1 MNQARR
7 GSLLSFTK
15 MHGLGNDF
23 MVVDAISQPFRL
35 SPETIRELAN
45 RNFGIGFDQL
55 LVVEPPGLP
64 DVDFRYRI
72 FNSDGSE
79 VEQCGNGARCFA
91 RFVRDQRLTNKKV
104 IRVQTAKGVIELRSG
119 KGGLITVDMGVPE
132 LNPPAIPFAAD
143 CRKDV
148 YTVEVGQETVELT
161 ALSMGNPHGVLLV
174 DNVDTAPV
182 AELGPRLESHPRF
195 PARANIG
202 FLQILDRGRVR
213 LRVFERGAGET
224 LACGTGA
231 CAAVVA
237 GRLRGLLDARVDVEL
252 LGGHLAVEWQGEGS
266 PVMMEGSATSVF
278 EGQLRLPGDPPQ
290 RRRRNTRQGDGKPA
304 QNSQNNQN
312 NQNRKYRGRQTA
324 TSRH

>member
-1 MNQARR
+1 MNQSRR

-35 SPETIRELAN
+35 SAESIRELAN
-45 RNFGIGFDQL
+45 RNFGVGFDQL

-91 RFVRDQRLTNKKV
+91 RFVRDQRLTNKKI
-104 IRVQTAKGVIELRSG
+104 IRVQTAKGVIELRIG
-119 KGGLITVDMGVPE
+119 KGGLVTVDMGVPE

-143 CRKDV
+143 QRKEL
-148 YTVEVGQETVELT
+148 YTVEVGGETVELS
-161 ALSMGNPHGVLLV
+161 AISMGNPHGVLLV

-182 AELGPRLESHPRF
+182 AELGPRLENHPRF

-202 FLQILDRGRVR
+202 FLQILDRRHVR

-224 LACGTGA
+224 LACGSGA

-252 LGGHLAVEWQGEGS
+252 LGGHLVVEWQGEGS

-278 EGQLRLPGDPPQ
+278 EGQLRLPGDPSP
-290 RRRRNTRQGDGKPA
+290 RRRRGPRQGDGKSA
-304 QNSQNNQN
+304 QNRQQ
-312 NQNRKYRGRQTA
+312 RGRQTA
-324 TSRH
+324 ASRQ

>member
-7 GSLLSFTK
+7 GSMLNFTK

-35 SPETIRELAN
+35 GAEKIRELAS

-104 IRVQTAKGVIELRSG
+104 IRVQTAKGVIELRVG

-143 CRKDV
+143 RRKQV
-148 YTVEVGQETVELT
+148 YTVEVGDETVELS
-161 ALSMGNPHGVLLV
+161 AISMGNPHGVLIV
-174 DNVDTAPV
+174 DDVDTAPV

-202 FLQILDRGRVR
+202 FLQILDRGRIR

-224 LACGTGA
+224 LACGSGA

-237 GRLRGLLDARVDVEL
+237 ARLRGLIDARVDVEL
-252 LGGHLAVEWQGEGS
+252 RGGHMIVEWQGEGS

-278 EGQLRLPGDPPQ
+278 EGQVRLPGDSSP
-290 RRRRNTRQGDGKPA
+290 RRRRNTRQSDGKPA
-304 QNSQNNQN
+304 QNRQQ
-312 NQNRKYRGRQTA
+312 RGRRRPHQGA
-324 TSRH
+324 DQQA